1 MRMLAQI
8 LEWEDRLARNMLP
21 GKLLSESLQKILGDA
36 VDHTVATGHTL
47 ATGRSNARDQ
57 IFPLLDMIDC
67 MHDPYVLPSM
77 KKAFR
82 SQTMSHLKHR
92 FLQLLSKL
100 CETCEECVK
109 AFSASVGSDFGQ
121 TVKDVPSL
129 TTVAGPTAFAMRVL
143 KVLFTHTAA
152 IKGRV
157 CISSYP
163 SSAPEWCRAPRQHRS
178 TRMHSGTF
186 RWC

>member
-21 GKLLSESLQKILGDA
+21 GKLLSDSLHRILGDS
-36 VDHTVATGHTL
+36 VDRTVTAGHTL
-47 ATGRSNARDQ
+47 AAGRTNAREQ

-82 SQTMSHLKHR
+82 SQTMSHLKER
-92 FLQLLSKL
+92 FLQLLSRL
-100 CETCEECVK
+100 CETCDKCVK
-109 AFSASVGSDFGQ
+109 AFSASVATDSGPS
-121 TVKDVPSL
+121 VKDVMSL

-143 KVLFTHTAA
+143 KVL
-152 IKGRV
+152 
-157 CISSYP
+157 SSYV
-163 SSAPEWCRAPRQHRS
+163 RARQTS
-178 TRMHSGTF
+178 
-186 RWC
+186 RWGNRYTCWPKDKARHF